1 MLIHLRLAQLVLD
14 LPDCEP
20 LFALEIV
27 NFTKPFNCL
36 RAIEETVSSR
46 SLAHGL
52 ENTLLYVETDLG
64 WKDACPFGQLASFDE
79 HLATPG

>member
-27 NFTKPFNCL
+27 NFTKPFNWPP
-36 RAIEETVSSR
+36 
-46 SLAHGL
+46 
-52 ENTLLYVETDLG
+52 VES
-64 WKDACPFGQLASFDE
+64 QE
-79 HLATPG
+79 VV